1 MERHADSRKTG
12 SNARKFLVY
21 GIIDQCVPNIISDV
35 GHGRRSPL
43 NYPRGH
49 GTAAFDNPKDYCI

>member
-21 GIIDQCVPNIISDV
+21 GIIDQCVPNTISDV
-35 GHGRRSPL
+35 GHGRSDMDGVPL
-43 NYPRGH
+43 
-49 GTAAFDNPKDYCI
+49 